1 MEQYRKALELNPNY
15 GTAYRLIA
23 SYYLAEGRYE
33 EAIAAAEKMSAYVPN
48 KLNGRAFLAYTYAVA
63 GKRAEAEKILY
74 ELQAEAKQSHVGS
87 EKFALIYTG
96 LGDKDRAFEFL
107 KKGGEE
113 NKVLPHAIAVLPE
126 WASLRTD
133 PRFEALLQRSEV
145 YRQ

>member
-15 GTAYRLIA
+15 GTAYRLLA
-23 SYYLAEGRYE
+23 TYYLAEGRYE
-33 EAIAAAEKMSAYVPN
+33 EAIAAAEKMRAYVPD
-48 KLNGRAFLAYTYAVA
+48 KLKGRAFLAYTYAVV
-63 GKRAEAEKILY
+63 GKRAEAEKILH
-74 ELQAEAKQSHVGS
+74 ELQEEAKQSHVGS
-87 EKFALIYTG
+87 STFALIYTG

-113 NKVLPHAIAVLPE
+113 NKVLPISIAVLPE

-133 PRFEALLQRSEV
+133 PRFDELLQKSDW

>member
-1 MEQYRKALELNPNY
+1 
-15 GTAYRLIA
+15 
-23 SYYLAEGRYE
+23 
-33 EAIAAAEKMSAYVPN
+33 
-48 KLNGRAFLAYTYAVA
+48 VA
-63 GKRAEAEKILY
+63 GKRAEAEQILH

-126 WASLRTD
+126 WASLSTD
-133 PRFEALLQRSEV
+133 PRFDELLQKSDW